1 MCKALPRKTYPADRD
16 EIRGPVVNEY
26 RRINNICSRTY
37 TLIRVATFY
46 YQLRIV
52 LHKNRGLLRSAQII
66 RGWWILGPFRSLAIR
81 YFQWRNAAHPPSI
94 DRRDLF
100 PTYEINPV
108 VKALHEKGYANGWKI
123 PDDYV
128 VRIVQYCEVTRFRAY
143 WNPHRECE
151 AIDQI
156 ARNEKLLEI
165 ARQYLGAEP
174 IVWLTQLKWSLGPAC
189 AEAGHGLLS
198 NGYQPTQYDGDAF
211 HYDTL
216 DFKSLTIFIYLT
228 DVDASCGPHVV
239 IENTH
244 GKKSLA
250 DICQII
256 LSDAAAH
263 QKFAHRIKTILGEKG
278 TMLFEDTSSFHKAS
292 RCHTKRLML
301 SIDYVL
307 QRQTPPER
315 PVCA

>member
-1 MCKALPRKTYPADRD
+1 M
-16 EIRGPVVNEY
+16 IQ
-26 RRINNICSRTY
+26 
-37 TLIRVATFY
+37 VAKFY

-52 LHKNRGLLRSAQII
+52 LHKKRWLLRSAQII

-81 YFQWRNAAHPPSI
+81 YVQWRKTVQPLPV
-94 DRRDLF
+94 DGRDLF
-100 PTYEINPV
+100 PLCEINPV
-108 VKALHEKGYANGWKI
+108 VNALHEKGYANGWKI
-123 PDDYV
+123 PDEYV
-128 VRIVQYCEVTRFRAY
+128 TQIVRYCEATRFRAY

-156 ARNEKLLEI
+156 ARNEKLLEV

-174 IVWLTQLKWSLGPAC
+174 IVWLTQLKWSLGLAF
-189 AEAGHGLLS
+189 AEDGQGLLS
-198 NGYQPTQYDGDAF
+198 NDTQPTQYDGDAF

-228 DVDASCGPHVV
+228 DVDSSCGPHVV

-263 QKFAHRIKTILGEKG
+263 QKFGHRIKTILGEKG

-315 PVCA
+315 PVCT

>member
-1 MCKALPRKTYPADRD
+1 MLQ
-16 EIRGPVVNEY
+16 
-26 RRINNICSRTY
+26 
-37 TLIRVATFY
+37 VARFY

-52 LHKNRGLLRSAQII
+52 LHKKRWLLRSAQII

-81 YFQWRNAAHPPSI
+81 YVQWRKTVHPLPM

-100 PTYEINPV
+100 PMCEINPV
-108 VKALHEKGYANGWKI
+108 VNALHEKGYANGWKI

-128 VRIVQYCEVTRFRAY
+128 TQIVRYCEATRFRAY

-156 ARNEKLLEI
+156 ARNEKLLEV

-174 IVWLTQLKWSLGPAC
+174 IVWLTQLKWSLGLAF
-189 AEAGHGLLS
+189 AEDGHGLLS
-198 NGYQPTQYDGDAF
+198 NGTQPTQYDGDAF

-228 DVDASCGPHVV
+228 DVDISCGPHVV

-244 GKKSLA
+244 GKKRLA
-250 DICQII
+250 DIFQII

-263 QKFAHRIKTILGEKG
+263 QKFGDRIKTILGEKG
-278 TMLFEDTSSFHKAS
+278 TMFFEDTSSFHKAS

-315 PVCA
+315 PVCT